1 MSSGVYRIELE
12 PTLND
17 QIEVE
22 EMQSLKNIQVFVQR
36 CIDVIQFLKYVSFEG
51 DSEKF
56 ENMLMF
62 IFKSSQGKNKEKHK
76 RDIDFLKEL
85 ADTKFK
91 DLVQEGCG

>member
-1 MSSGVYRIELE
+1 
-12 PTLND
+12 
-17 QIEVE
+17 
-22 EMQSLKNIQVFVQR
+22 MQSLRSTQVFVQR

-62 IFKSSQGKNKEKHK
+62 IFKSSLGKSKDKHK
-76 RDIDFLKEL
+76 RDTDFLKEL
-85 ADTKFK
+85 AGTKFK